1 MLIRTKITKNLFYIF
16 ILIVVGFIFTSCR
29 ESQHNIVKVDKV
41 PSSCIE
47 NGIDE
52 HYKCTNCDKLF
63 LDEKGETEVTLE
75 DLALEVL
82 DHDVTEFCLEDKYCN
97 RCEKLI
103 EEAKEFHNDHNLD
116 GVCDDCASEV
126 DATYH
131 KETNAN

>member
-52 HYKCTNCDKLF
+52 
-63 LDEKGETEVTLE
+63 G
-75 DLALEVL
+75 
-82 DHDVTEFCLEDKYCN
+82 
-97 RCEKLI
+97 
-103 EEAKEFHNDHNLD
+103 
-116 GVCDDCASEV
+116 
-126 DATYH
+126 TYLSLLTDNVRNFI
-131 KETNAN
+131 K

>member
-126 DATYH
+126 DVIH
-131 KETNAN
+131 HEETNAN